1 MIVMGCMDL
10 DHAFR
15 TDQPQAP
22 TSESSRDDKLDFE
35 RWKRSNRMSL
45 MIMMRT
51 IPEDLRGAITESMSA
66 KKFLEEVEKSFAKNE
81 KAETSTLLSELVTLK
96 FNGKGNIREHIMK
109 MSNICSKLKALGLN
123 LPDDFTVHMVLLSL
137 PPQYGQFKVSYSCQ
151 KEKWTLSELISHCP
165 DEAERLKRDKTES
178 AHLATTPKF
187 KKRKATKLAA
197 VAEASTIKKQKKSK
211 EKKS

>member
-1 MIVMGCMDL
+1 MGCMDL

-35 RWKRSNRMSL
+35 RWERSNRMSL

-51 IPEDLRGAITESMSA
+51 IPEDLRGAITENVST

-81 KAETSTLLSELVTLK
+81 KAKTSTLLSELVTFK

-123 LPDDFTVHMVLLSL
+123 LPDDFRVHMVLLSL
-137 PPQYGQFKVSYSCQ
+137 SLQYEQFKVSYSCQ
-151 KEKWTLSELISHCP
+151 KEKWTLSELISRYA

-187 KKRKATKLAA
+187 KKRKATKPAV
-197 VAEASTIKKQKKSK
+197 VAEASTINK
-211 EKKS
+211 